1 MDRRSF
7 SLGLAAVC
15 STSLVAS
22 CDTVRSAG
30 GFKPMPPQPGHFFAN
45 TLRPASADF
54 VYQAPGPGECKHKK
68 IATIRGPITLKSR
81 DKSQRLIRTY
91 RNITIIMTSS
101 SVEEVC
107 QDQKEPRSTLS
118 GGFYSKGGKVI
129 VADGGN
135 GQPKAVRIDIYDLGG
150 NIALTLF
157 DASYPSVHTCYG
169 EKNVVFRERNISNH
183 LFSTAKGIKFTAY
196 GGHFVWC

>member
-1 MDRRSF
+1 MLKRFAKTRKNRVQHS
-7 SLGLAAVC
+7 AAA
-15 STSLVAS
+15 ST
-22 CDTVRSAG
+22 
-30 GFKPMPPQPGHFFAN
+30 
-45 TLRPASADF
+45 
-54 VYQAPGPGECKHKK
+54 
-68 IATIRGPITLKSR
+68 
-81 DKSQRLIRTY
+81 QR
-91 RNITIIMTSS
+91 
-101 SVEEVC
+101 
-107 QDQKEPRSTLS
+107 
-118 GGFYSKGGKVI
+118 GGKVI